1 MTTKR
6 GGRPTRTQQVEK
18 LIAGSPNLSKEDVR
32 RLLGRLG
39 TDDKA
44 PHHVR
49 VTALRALLGNDVVT
63 PEPEEPDGVQWNDEG
78 QPNG

>member
-6 GGRPTRTQQVEK
+6 GGRPSRTQQLEK
-18 LIAGSPNLSKEDVR
+18 IIASSPDLSKEDVR

-39 TDDKA
+39 TDEKA
-44 PHHVR
+44 PAHVR
-49 VTALRALLGNDVVT
+49 VTALRALLGNDVVM
-63 PEPEEPDGVQWNDEG
+63 PEPEEPERVQWNDEG